1 MRKNDAENS
10 LMECK
15 LVVKSFCKRKAPKRF
30 GGVKLSSKKRLKT
43 VVENV
48 SSRVGFVQQL

>member
-15 LVVKSFCKRKAPKRF
+15 LVVKSFCKQKAPKRF
-30 GGVKLSSKKRLKT
+30 GGVSFQAKKD
-43 VVENV
+43 
-48 SSRVGFVQQL
+48 